1 MVEASSRSPHPP
13 SVAEAGEAFLAG
25 LGPTLVVAPHPD
37 DESIGCGGL
46 VAMLCLREVPVSVV
60 LVSDGTMSHPNS
72 ARFPPAARHAL
83 RLGEMREALACLGAA
98 ATIPIELGCRDGD
111 VPCTG
116 HSGFAAAASA
126 LADALNTTAAR
137 TLVAPWR
144 RDPHP
149 DHRASSELA
158 RAARD
163 MVERPLRFIEYA
175 VWLEDRGGDDEQPQ
189 PDELREWRLDI
200 SSVVDR
206 KLAAVAAHRSQC
218 GQVIDDD
225 PGGFVLSPAMRRR
238 CAEPVERY
246 FEVGL
251 W

>member
-1 MVEASSRSPHPP
+1 MPFA
-13 SVAEAGEAFLAG
+13 
-25 LGPTLVVAPHPD
+25 
-37 DESIGCGGL
+37 
-46 VAMLCLREVPVSVV
+46 
-60 LVSDGTMSHPNS
+60 S
-72 ARFPPAARHAL
+72 ARCARPWAL
-83 RLGEMREALACLGAA
+83 WASVRTSLF
-98 ATIPIELGCRDGD
+98 ELGCRDGD
-111 VPCTG
+111 VPCVG
-116 HSGFAAAASA
+116 QPGFAAAASA
-126 LADALNTTAAR
+126 LADAVNAAAAR

-149 DHRASSELA
+149 DHRASSALA

-163 MVERPLRFIEYA
+163 RLQRPVRLIEYA
-175 VWLEDRGGDDEQPQ
+175 VWLDERGNDDERPQ

-200 SSVVDR
+200 GGVIDR

-218 GQVIDDD
+218 GEVIDDD

-246 FEVGL
+246 FEVGP